1 MVWTAV
7 IKDIDHVKRVT
18 AEPDLADRW
27 AAAVGRWL
35 ADASLLADTHNLC
48 AALETLRTAHMS
60 LSRDLAPEANR
71 LDGMMCAF
79 AETARACLDRARQ
92 TRLAATLDP
101 QTLAARMLLM
111 IDDEPG
117 ISSAQV
123 TLQLGVDESQISR
136 SGRALIERG
145 LAVKDRHGK
154 ERTWR
159 CTPRGAFTAQ
169 QTRQRAE
176 NRQVAMPQQHQATLH
191 RSPIA
196 SAAGSAPIPSRE

>member
-1 MVWTAV
+1 MVWAAV

-18 AEPDLADRW
+18 AEPELADRW

-35 ADASLLADTHNLC
+35 ADASLLTDVDNLR

-60 LSRDLAPEANR
+60 LSHDLTPEADR

-92 TRLAATLDP
+92 TQLAATLDP
-101 QTLAARMLLM
+101 QTVAARMLLM

-136 SGRALIERG
+136 SGRTLIERG

-169 QTRQRAE
+169 QTRQRSG
-176 NRQVAMPQQHQATLH
+176 NRQVAMPQQHQATLE
-191 RSPIA
+191 RSIA